1 MARKRKFDY
10 FSAFMDMSN
19 YAVKYADKLV
29 GFLEEHYDEETK
41 SGAIKSS
48 EVLEKLTELHEIE
61 ESSDKITHTIEENLV
76 TEFVAPI
83 DREDVMKLADELDT
97 VVDELD
103 DVLQRMY
110 MYNVTTITSEIIDMA
125 RVVHKATVA
134 LQSAC
139 DGFTNLKKSKSIKKY
154 IVEINDCEDEGDQI
168 YIKSVHNIYKRTEEG
183 AFDHP
188 LVAVGLVG
196 VLSSLEKCC
205 DACESVGDSI
215 VMVRLKN
222 S

>member
-10 FSAFMDMSN
+10 FNAFLDISN
-19 YAVKYADKLV
+19 YAVEYADKLV
-29 GFLEEHYDEETK
+29 GFLEEHYDEETE
-41 SGAIKSS
+41 SGEIKSA
-48 EVLEKLTELHEIE
+48 EVLSKLTELHEIE
-61 ESSDKITHTIEENLV
+61 DSSDSVTHAIAENLV

-83 DREDVMKLADELDT
+83 DREDVMELADELDT

-110 MYNVTTITSEIIDMA
+110 MYNVTTITPEIIEMVH
-125 RVVHKATVA
+125 VVHKATVA
-134 LQSAC
+134 LQLAC
-139 DGFTNLKKSKSIKKY
+139 EKFTSLKKTKSIRKY

-168 YIKSVHNIYKRTEEG
+168 YIKSVHSIYKRTEEG
-183 AFDHP
+183 VFDHP

-205 DACESVGDSI
+205 DACESVGDTI